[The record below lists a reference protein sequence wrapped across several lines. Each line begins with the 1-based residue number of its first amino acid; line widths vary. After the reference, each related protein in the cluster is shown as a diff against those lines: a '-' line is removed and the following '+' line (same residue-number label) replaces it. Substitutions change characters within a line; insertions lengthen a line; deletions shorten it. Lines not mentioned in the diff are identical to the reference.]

1 MFFAPI
7 FFGFLVASI
16 FVSSPGLVVDIL
28 QWGQLSTR
36 LLTNGVETYKLLFLS
51 TTPATADVLQV
62 QSITLIGSCE
72 LPTSTIL
79 AGLLSPIAAV
89 TYDTSLTVLTTP
101 TVPSA
106 SAVVSAPVSP
116 ILLHQ
121 QQSGLVVA
129 VMILTVCLGLFLWE
143 ASETIFN
150 SGGEIAETALPIV
163 SVALASSDPVKETGA
178 GVTTSDTTTPSCLF
192 EILGLPVPQEFSIY
206 DMLLESIT
214 FCTTFQDIEI
224 NIPDLLIQHTTS
236 SAYSSD
242 FSLTYIPSESS
253 ISYPSSPITQFL
265 IHPASSVD
273 SFTSALSYTS
283 SINSFASAASLLNT
297 DSYSAADVS
306 SLSLSPI
313 PVIGI
318 PSVSATAPSS
328 PTATA
333 DDTGVPKKQRARK
346 RKGSCQ
352 VVDLKAQDK
361 ECTAAPPIVT
371 VEATQD
377 SSTSLTTSP
386 PSGTHK
392 RSRRAGKTR
401 HGRKFEAQRKNAAA
415 GPSTAVVDASA
426 SKATPSSSSPTLVSN
441 LTATYPFHPAR
452 PQDAPFGMIIIG
464 RQNLLIEDKDRPIEY
479 LPHCPYTRLSAKA
492 KSKSKARS
500 LSNATL
506 NADDDL
512 HCMKKGTSAL
522 GTGRHQLV
530 DLADIATF
538 RPPRKPRR
546 RLV

>member
-1 MFFAPI
+1 
-7 FFGFLVASI
+7 
-16 FVSSPGLVVDIL
+16 
-28 QWGQLSTR
+28 
-36 LLTNGVETYKLLFLS
+36 
-51 TTPATADVLQV
+51 
-62 QSITLIGSCE
+62 
-72 LPTSTIL
+72 
-79 AGLLSPIAAV
+79 
-89 TYDTSLTVLTTP
+89 
-101 TVPSA
+101 
-106 SAVVSAPVSP
+106 
-116 ILLHQ
+116 
-121 QQSGLVVA
+121 
-129 VMILTVCLGLFLWE
+129 
-143 ASETIFN
+143 
-150 SGGEIAETALPIV
+150 
-163 SVALASSDPVKETGA
+163 
-178 GVTTSDTTTPSCLF
+178 
-192 EILGLPVPQEFSIY
+192 
-206 DMLLESIT
+206 MLLESIT
-214 FCTTFQDIEI
+214 SCTTFQNIEI
-224 NIPDLLIQHTTS
+224 NIPDLVIQHTTS
-236 SAYSSD
+236 SAYSSK
-242 FSLTYIPSESS
+242 FSLTSIPSS
-253 ISYPSSPITQFL
+253 ISCPSSPIISNQFL
-265 IHPASSVD
+265 IHHASSVD

-283 SINSFASAASLLNT
+283 SINSFASAVSLLNT
-297 DSYSAADVS
+297 DSHSAADVS

-313 PVIGI
+313 PVIGT

-328 PTATA
+328 PIVTA

-346 RKGSCQ
+346 GKGPCQ
-352 VVDLKAQDK
+352 VDLKAQDN

-371 VEATQD
+371 VEATQG

-452 PQDAPFGMIIIG
+452 PQDAPFGMTIIG

-506 NADDDL
+506 NADDDS
-512 HCMKKGTSAL
+512 HCMKKGMFAL
-522 GTGRHQLV
+522 GTGRQQLV